1 MIWLSREDEFT
12 ISTLS
17 LPSPLFLSV
26 SPSLSLSLSL
36 SVSLSFSLSL
46 SLPLLFLSLPLTWY
60 GTFRYLK
67 HSQARRSHQ
76 VLSIDFVEKHDG
88 QNLVRSTRCLSLSQ
102 KARSVDHTKFHRS
115 PELGASFCQF
125 LLSHSLS
132 LSLCLLSLS
141 LFPSSLRVS
150 SFKVYGKA
158 E

>member
-26 SPSLSLSLSL
+26 SPSLSLSLCLSL
-36 SVSLSFSLSL
+36 FL
-46 SLPLLFLSLPLTWY
+46 SLPLLFLSLPSTWY

-67 HSQARRSHQ
+67 QSQARRSHQ

-132 LSLCLLSLS
+132 LSLCLSLS

-150 SFKVYGKA
+150 SFKVVWEGGMR
-158 E
+158 

>member
-1 MIWLSREDEFT
+1 M
-12 ISTLS
+12 STLS

-26 SPSLSLSLSL
+26 SPSLSLSPSL
-36 SVSLSFSLSL
+36 SVSLSFSL

-67 HSQARRSHQ
+67 QSQARRSHQ

-132 LSLCLLSLS
+132 LSLCLSLS

-150 SFKVYGKA
+150 SFKVVWEGGMR
-158 E
+158 

>member
-17 LPSPLFLSV
+17 LPSLLFSLFLR
-26 SPSLSLSLSL
+26 PSLSL

-46 SLPLLFLSLPLTWY
+46 SRSPPPLPLSPLTWY

-67 HSQARRSHQ
+67 QSQARRSHQ
-76 VLSIDFVEKHDG
+76 VLSIGFVEKHDG

-125 LLSHSLS
+125 LLSLSLSLYVSLS
-132 LSLCLLSLS
+132 LSLSFPPLFVSLLL
-141 LFPSSLRVS
+141 
-150 SFKVYGKA
+150 KWYGKA

>member
-1 MIWLSREDEFT
+1 M
-12 ISTLS
+12 STLS

-36 SVSLSFSLSL
+36 CLSLFLSL

-67 HSQARRSHQ
+67 QSQARRSHQ

-132 LSLCLLSLS
+132 LSMSLSLS
-141 LFPSSLRVS
+141 FPPLFVSLPL
-150 SFKVYGKA
+150 KWYGKA